1 MLELIVNNIGAETQA
16 DLELLARGSLWL
28 MKPLTNHGAG
38 WMAANVEG
46 TWPKTLGGVAID
58 YRHIDSVVDLAVY
71 DNIIIQTSDE
81 LPGVNTESASD
92 G

>member
-1 MLELIVNNIGAETQA
+1 MLELIVNNIEATAETQA

-46 TWPKTLGGVAID
+46 TWLKTLGGVAID
-58 YRHIDSVVDLAVY
+58 YRAVY